1 MRRGLIVAIICLA
14 EVAVAHAGSERYSSK
29 EMKEAVQPA
38 PCPEWYADNEWNVSV
53 WGTYLFSDNNNTR
66 DFNNF
71 FLRNGALFSV
81 DQGAF
86 FSGDRYLETDHA
98 WGGGVDLKYFFQ
110 RYFGLGVEGCGVEVE
125 RSGIGDERA
134 FGWSL
139 DEASVEDDS
148 VNE

>member
-1 MRRGLIVAIICLA
+1 MRLALIFAIISLA
-14 EVAVAHAGSERYSSK
+14 EVSVAYAGSERYSSK

-38 PCPEWYADNEWNVSV
+38 TCPEWYADNEWNVSV
-53 WGTYLFSDNNNTR
+53 WGTYVFSDNNDTH

-98 WGGGVDLKYFFQ
+98 LGGGVDLKYFFH
-110 RYFGLGVEGCGVEVE
+110 RSFGLGVE
-125 RSGIGDERA
+125 A
-134 FGWSL
+134 F
-139 DEASVEDDS
+139 V
-148 VNE
+148 V